1 MPKRKAPTK
10 LSGLTGSDDED
21 IMQLTENEAPPQNSQ
36 DEPPSKKRRGR
47 PRTSNDNAAETKTTA
62 QAKKRESSLTA
73 QAEAPVAKKTGRRGR
88 PRGSSRT
95 SEAPETQPAAQEPP
109 AEENF
114 DQENEDPMEEKETKP
129 ARATR
134 GAKTAPAKAAPA
146 KAAPARRGGRA
157 TSAAKQVLKDGE
169 FEYTPTGAKK
179 PTLQNQPAEE
189 PEASPQPRA
198 VQRRHVTDGAADESD
213 EESDEEPAIEE
224 SILPEEAPAARA
236 AQSSTA
242 RNARARLSSMRN
254 TQEPSPRK
262 RKSGSDADQGNE
274 PELRRKVGDLTKKN
288 EALESKLRN
297 LREIG
302 IVEAN
307 TNMEKLRKQVDTVS
321 SGTIRL
327 NPMSIS

>member
-21 IMQLTENEAPPQNSQ
+21 IMQLTENEAPPKSSQ
-36 DEPPSKKRRGR
+36 DEPPTKKRRGR
-47 PRTSNDNAAETKTTA
+47 PRTSNENATETKTAA
-62 QAKKRESSLTA
+62 QAKKRESSVAA
-73 QAEAPVAKKTGRRGR
+73 QTEAPAAKKTGRRGR

-134 GAKTAPAKAAPA
+134 AAKAAPAKAAPA
-146 KAAPARRGGRA
+146 KAAPARRGGRVA
-157 TSAAKQVLKDGE
+157 SAAKQVLKDGE
-169 FEYTPTGAKK
+169 FVYTPTGAKK
-179 PTLQNQPAEE
+179 ATLQNQPAEE

-198 VQRRHVTDGAADESD
+198 VQRREDTDGAADEL
-213 EESDEEPAIEE
+213 DEEPAIEE
-224 SILPEEAPAARA
+224 SILPEEAPAARFT
-236 AQSSTA
+236 QSSTA
-242 RNARARLSSMRN
+242 RNARARLSSVRN
-254 TQEPSPRK
+254 TQELSPRK
-262 RKSGSDADQGNE
+262 RKSGSDAEQGNE
-274 PELRRKVGDLTKKN
+274 PELRRKVGELTKKN

-321 SGTIRL
+321 SGTIGLSPALISRRL
-327 NPMSIS
+327 T